1 MVKGSEV
8 MQIVFSMKSRVEIM
22 AIHYCMLELV
32 FKVPSHTGTVH
43 VAEDASESALV
54 RYPGANE
61 IVTGS
66 PQNHVHY
73 ACHEVMTS
81 GF

>member
-1 MVKGSEV
+1 
-8 MQIVFSMKSRVEIM
+8 M

-32 FKVPSHTGTVH
+32 LFKVLSHTDT

-61 IVTGS
+61 IGTGS
-66 PQNHVHY
+66 PQKHVHVHVYY

>member
-1 MVKGSEV
+1 MHMISAGGLHGKGFRGHADRV
-8 MQIVFSMKSRVEIM
+8 SMKSRVEIM

-54 RYPGANE
+54 WYPG
-61 IVTGS
+61 VLS
-66 PQNHVHY
+66 VLLY
-73 ACHEVMTS
+73 A
-81 GF
+81 